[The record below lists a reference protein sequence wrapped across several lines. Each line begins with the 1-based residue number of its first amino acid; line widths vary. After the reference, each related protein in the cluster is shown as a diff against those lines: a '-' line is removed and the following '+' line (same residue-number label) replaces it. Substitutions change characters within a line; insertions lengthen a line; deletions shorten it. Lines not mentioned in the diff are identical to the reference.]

1 MKINSTLVLLQ
12 MVDELLVKKE
22 KKILSLNVFM
32 AVFQA
37 LKTWRGKINTIFACW
52 MCVFQPKYQFE
63 LFPQLL

>member
-1 MKINSTLVLLQ
+1 MKIISILVLLQ

-37 LKTWRGKINTIFACW
+37 LKTWRGKINTIFAC
-52 MCVFQPKYQFE
+52 
-63 LFPQLL
+63 

>member
-22 KKILSLNVFM
+22 KKILSLNVFK

-37 LKTWRGKINTIFACW
+37 LKTWRGKINTIFAC
-52 MCVFQPKYQFE
+52 
-63 LFPQLL
+63 